1 MKRKNLPL
9 SLFLIL
15 IALTGII
22 TVFSLNKDAS
32 EYTPRES
39 AQQLYEPAGKPAGA
53 FLAKIKNNQ
62 HTGLINPADLK
73 RVQGELETI
82 KSSRAFNMM
91 WKQLGPDNFGGRTRA
106 ILADNKSTAVY
117 AAGVSGGIWKSV
129 NGGITWAKVNADF
142 DNLFVS
148 SFTQTSNGD
157 IYAGTGESF
166 DAETVSGLDQMGYS
180 SGFMGTGI
188 YKSSDGE
195 SFSLLAST
203 KPTFNDITSDWA
215 FVNELAT
222 DPGTGRIYAA
232 TNTGLKYSNDAGGT
246 WTTAKDNEGNEL
258 SLNSFDVQVGSDGN
272 VVTCVDNKAYISV
285 SGNPNSFVFKSS
297 GDSVSLPDGN
307 VSRIEFAIAP
317 SDASVIYASVVNSLG
332 SVNNIYRSDNKGETW
347 RIVMP
352 GTQSINVFDG
362 QGVYNNALAVYP
374 DDPDKVLLGG
384 IDLWL
389 GQKLQED
396 GYFDWSTRSES
407 FTFPLIPSYLH
418 ADHHVYEFLPGSNN
432 TFFIGTDGGVS
443 IGTIASDGNVYQS
456 GNRNYFTTQ
465 FYAAGPSGLKN
476 HIIGGAQDNGTIK
489 ITGQGNTEQQGEQ
502 ILGGDGGPCVI
513 SLIDPNV
520 IVITGTAGTILR
532 SDDGGINYSNP
543 AQFPGNVGNP
553 QAFRTP
559 VVLMENFNN
568 INSLDSVTYY
578 VRETIPGG
586 AQITVRSENSGQP
599 FYYTTPEGT
608 TLYAGDSIRV
618 QDIVTSFL
626 FIGVSNHM
634 WLTTEL
640 HQFAKAV
647 EWFNVSNS
655 DFGGVSG
662 TPYSLG
668 ISADG
673 NHLFVG
679 TLDGKLFRV
688 SNLAFAQRYEL
699 ADVNSP
705 GCIVASEQIE
715 LLIPGTDEEISQVVT
730 SISVD
735 PQDPNNI
742 IVTLGNYG
750 NDHYVLLS
758 ENALDKSPTFI
769 SAQGNL
775 PHMPVYSSV
784 IEMTDQNLAILGTEH
799 GIFATENI
807 HAGPPDWV
815 EQGNEMGSVPVFDL
829 KQQIVS
835 QPQITL
841 ALQNGPEI
849 IYITYPGTHNWGS
862 IYAATYGRG
871 LFINDDFY
879 MVDMEEIAATDKEKG
894 KIKLY
899 PNPVVS
905 VANIEFSSELS
916 INTEIKIF
924 DLSGR
929 LIKLQ
934 SAIVRKGPNRIAIA
948 VDDLKQGTYILSV
961 VIGPEVYTQKFI
973 VN

>member
-1 MKRKNLPL
+1 
-9 SLFLIL
+9 
-15 IALTGII
+15 
-22 TVFSLNKDAS
+22 
-32 EYTPRES
+32 
-39 AQQLYEPAGKPAGA
+39 
-53 FLAKIKNNQ
+53 
-62 HTGLINPADLK
+62 
-73 RVQGELETI
+73 
-82 KSSRAFNMM
+82 
-91 WKQLGPDNFGGRTRA
+91 
-106 ILADNKSTAVY
+106 
-117 AAGVSGGIWKSV
+117 
-129 NGGITWAKVNADF
+129 
-142 DNLFVS
+142 
-148 SFTQTSNGD
+148 
-157 IYAGTGESF
+157 
-166 DAETVSGLDQMGYS
+166 
-180 SGFMGTGI
+180 
-188 YKSSDGE
+188 
-195 SFSLLAST
+195 
-203 KPTFNDITSDWA
+203 
-215 FVNELAT
+215 
-222 DPGTGRIYAA
+222 
-232 TNTGLKYSNDAGGT
+232 
-246 WTTAKDNEGNEL
+246 
-258 SLNSFDVQVGSDGN
+258 
-272 VVTCVDNKAYISV
+272 
-285 SGNPNSFVFKSS
+285 
-297 GDSVSLPDGN
+297 
-307 VSRIEFAIAP
+307 
-317 SDASVIYASVVNSLG
+317 
-332 SVNNIYRSDNKGETW
+332 
-347 RIVMP
+347 
-352 GTQSINVFDG
+352 
-362 QGVYNNALAVYP
+362 
-374 DDPDKVLLGG
+374 
-384 IDLWL
+384 
-389 GQKLQED
+389 
-396 GYFDWSTRSES
+396 
-407 FTFPLIPSYLH
+407 
-418 ADHHVYEFLPGSNN
+418 
-432 TFFIGTDGGVS
+432 
-443 IGTIASDGNVYQS
+443 
-456 GNRNYFTTQ
+456 
-465 FYAAGPSGLKN
+465 
-476 HIIGGAQDNGTIK
+476 
-489 ITGQGNTEQQGEQ
+489 
-502 ILGGDGGPCVI
+502 
-513 SLIDPNV
+513 
-520 IVITGTAGTILR
+520 
-532 SDDGGINYSNP
+532 
-543 AQFPGNVGNP
+543 
-553 QAFRTP
+553 
-559 VVLMENFNN
+559 
-568 INSLDSVTYY
+568 
-578 VRETIPGG
+578 
-586 AQITVRSENSGQP
+586 
-599 FYYTTPEGT
+599 
-608 TLYAGDSIRV
+608 
-618 QDIVTSFL
+618 
-626 FIGVSNHM
+626 M

-640 HQFAKAV
+640 HQFSKAA
-647 EWFNVSNS
+647 EWFVVSNS

-758 ENALDKSPTFI
+758 ENALDKSPTFT

-807 HAGPPDWV
+807 HADPPDWV

-879 MVDMEEIAATDKEKG
+879 MVDMEEFAATDKEKG

-905 VANIEFSSELS
+905 VANIEFASEVS
-916 INTEIKIF
+916 TNTEIKIF

-961 VIGPEVYTQKFI
+961 VIGPEIYTQKFI